1 MPWSRLSLE
10 IETRRPCAHA
20 NHQRFGS
27 EHQCVIRYDKNPII
41 DNHNRMIHLVFDS
54 IGQMVDFK
62 GKKFF
67 IIPHQYGT
75 EDIEIDLEEAES
87 GWVLIGSFQLE
98 AGPNKI
104 ELTDKNEA
112 GYVLADAVKWV
123 KK

>member
-1 MPWSRLSLE
+1 M
-10 IETRRPCAHA
+10 RRFFRGP
-20 NHQRFGS
+20 
-27 EHQCVIRYDKNPII
+27 
-41 DNHNRMIHLVFDS
+41 
-54 IGQMVDFK
+54 

-75 EDIEIDLEEAES
+75 EEIEIDLENAEP
-87 GWVLIGSFQLE
+87 GWNLLGTFQLE
-98 AGPNKI
+98 AGPNTV